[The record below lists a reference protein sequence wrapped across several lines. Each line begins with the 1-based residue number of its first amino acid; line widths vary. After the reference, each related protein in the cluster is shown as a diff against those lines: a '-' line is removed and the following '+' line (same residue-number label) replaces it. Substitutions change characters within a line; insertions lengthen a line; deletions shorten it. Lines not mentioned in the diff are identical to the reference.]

1 MTLCY
6 LGLGS
11 NLNSPE
17 RQLRKALEA
26 LRLLPQSNI
35 IKVAR
40 IYHSKA
46 WGRKAQ
52 PHFANTVVA
61 LNTILTPQRLLYLCQ
76 QIELKQGRIR
86 KVRYGSRI
94 IDIDILFYGEQTI
107 CSRTLI
113 IPHPRIKERDFVIIP
128 LLEVARESKL
138 LPLPLTFNYNVL
150 AKSF

>member
-1 MTLCY
+1 MIRCY

-35 IKVAR
+35 IKVAAFYR
-40 IYHSKA
+40 SKA

-61 LNTILTPQRLLYLCQ
+61 INTNLRPQRLLHLCQ
-76 QIELKQGRIR
+76 QIELKQGRVR
-86 KVRYGSRI
+86 KARYGSRT
-94 IDIDILFYGEQTI
+94 IDIDILFYGNQI
-107 CSRTLI
+107 
-113 IPHPRIKERDFVIIP
+113 
-128 LLEVARESKL
+128 
-138 LPLPLTFNYNVL
+138 
-150 AKSF
+150 